1 LIFRHAKSR
10 SPIITLGMMVC
21 SSPNTDIAIIDC
33 MEIVVAI
40 IVGITIAAAAGRR
53 KRRHEN
59 TPARPETP
67 EERKRREADELITVV
82 LPTINSD
89 K

>member
-1 LIFRHAKSR
+1 
-10 SPIITLGMMVC
+10 MMVC
-21 SSPNTDIAIIDC
+21 SSPDTDVAIIDR

-40 IVGITIAAAAGRR
+40 IVGITIAAAAGKR
-53 KRRHEN
+53 KKRHEK
-59 TPARPETP
+59 TPARSETP

-82 LPTINSD
+82 LPTINND